1 MRPNGALHVGAPG
14 VASEVVIADVCASK
28 SEEHTVGYLTRRA
41 VGRAWRRRR
50 LDDRVRRKTL
60 RRNVL
65 GAVMLSQSELRQG
78 HARGASDTNASA
90 PIASMMGVGPGP
102 VAGTRTLESAH
113 V

>member
-28 SEEHTVGYLTRRA
+28 GEEHTVGYLTRRA
-41 VGRAWRRRR
+41 VGRRRR

-102 VAGTRTLESAH
+102 VAGTQLRSAH